1 MEDSAGRALDEFVV
15 LRRAHPAWR
24 LLASDNAA
32 AVCAFIDR
40 AFLLTGARAVPE
52 ALLADVLA
60 DVLDEVNA
68 AEPGSMARDPRDYL
82 GDWCGDGFGWLRR
95 YYPPGTDEPVYD
107 LLPRAEAAVV
117 WVKGLM
123 QSRSFIGTESRLMQV
138 VALLDQIV
146 EGSQA
151 DPDERIRILEE
162 RRAEIDAQ
170 IEAIR
175 AGDVPTLGAAAL
187 RDRYQTLS
195 STARGLLADFR
206 AVEEDFRG
214 LDRETR
220 ERIAQWDGPRGAL
233 LDEVLGRRNFI
244 TSGETGASFAGFYDF
259 LFDPGR
265 WERFH
270 GLLRSV
276 AEMPE
281 VAGVDDGL
289 PAITHDWLAG
299 AEAVQRTVARLSGQ
313 MRRFLEEQGYA
324 ENRRIGAL
332 VHRIES
338 KAVRVRDAQPTESD
352 FMHLDEPRGEIG
364 LPMDRTLFDPPVKQ
378 KFDDPVVADGPS
390 DEQVEAMVE
399 LFSGQRID
407 KARVRDVISGTL
419 REYGGGLSLADLLV
433 LAPLSE
439 GLAELVTV
447 LEVAQEQEWLVEVDD
462 DAVEVVE
469 WPEPDRGRVRVATL
483 PRLILD
489 DVNRERN
496 DDVY

>member
-1 MEDSAGRALDEFVV
+1 MQMNSVSLDEVVV
-15 LRRAHPAWR
+15 LRRANPAWR

-32 AVCAFIDR
+32 AVCVFIDR
-40 AFLLTGARAVPE
+40 AFLETGARAVPE
-52 ALLADVLA
+52 AVLADVLA
-60 DVLDEVNA
+60 DVVDEVNA
-68 AEPGSMARDPRDYL
+68 ADPDSMPRDPRDYL

-95 YYPPGTDEPVYD
+95 YYPAGNDEPVYD
-107 LLPRAEAAVV
+107 LLPAAESAVV
-117 WVKGLM
+117 WAKGLAR
-123 QSRSFIGTESRLMQV
+123 SRSFIGTESRLLQV
-138 VALLDQIV
+138 VSLLDQII

-151 DPDERIRILEE
+151 DPDERIRMLEE
-162 RRAEIDAQ
+162 RRADIDAQ

-175 AGDVPTLGAAAL
+175 SGEVLTLGAAAL

-195 STARGLLADFR
+195 STARGLLGDFR

-214 LDRETR
+214 LDRQTR

-244 TSGETGASFAGFYDF
+244 TSGETGASFSGFYDF

-265 WERFH
+265 WERFQS
-270 GLLRSV
+270 LLRAV

-289 PAITHDWLAG
+289 PAIARDWLAG
-299 AEAVQRTVARLSGQ
+299 AEAVQRTIARLSGQ

-332 VHRIES
+332 VHRIEAN
-338 KAVRVRDAQPTESD
+338 AVRVRDYQPSRPD
-352 FMHLDEPRGEIG
+352 FMELVEPRGDIS
-364 LPMDRTLFDPPVKQ
+364 LPMDRTMFDPPVKLR
-378 KFDDPVVADGPS
+378 FDDPSVAAAPS

-399 LFSGQRID
+399 LFAWQRID
-407 KARVRDVISGTL
+407 KARVREVIAETL
-419 REYGGGLSLADLLV
+419 RDYGGGLSLADLLV

-447 LEVAQEQEWLVEVDD
+447 LEVAQEQEWMVEVDQG
-462 DAVEVVE
+462 AVDVVE
-469 WPEPDRGRVRVATL
+469 WREPDRGRVRVARV
-483 PRLILD
+483 PRVILD
-489 DVNRERN
+489 DVNRERD